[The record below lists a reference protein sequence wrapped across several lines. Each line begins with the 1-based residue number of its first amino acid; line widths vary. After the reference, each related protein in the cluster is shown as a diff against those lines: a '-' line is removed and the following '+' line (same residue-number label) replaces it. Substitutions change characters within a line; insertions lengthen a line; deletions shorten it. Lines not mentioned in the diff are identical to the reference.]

1 MIKNQRVAL
10 FDDVYRQINFEKL
23 SIFVVGID
31 DRASTRAHA
40 FLLHVIERVRA
51 LHVSGWMSSDYFNTH
66 MSLSY
71 SKNVLMS
78 AARVALMNNNE
89 RLHC

>member
-1 MIKNQRVAL
+1 VL
-10 FDDVYRQINFEKL
+10 C
-23 SIFVVGID
+23 ID
-31 DRASTRAHA
+31 DRASTRTHA

-51 LHVSGWMSSDYFNTH
+51 LHDLGEMSIDYFNTH

-78 AARVALMNNNE
+78 AARVALMK
-89 RLHC
+89 